1 MTDEQK
7 LEALRNLKE
16 GVVAALLRVM
26 DRYEGCPAEDYAD
39 AWWTA
44 RSLLQ
49 GHRKQLNL
57 FNE

>member
-7 LEALRNLKE
+7 LEARRNLKE
-16 GVVAALLRVM
+16 GVVAALMRVM

-49 GHRKQLNL
+49 GHREQLSL
-57 FNE
+57 LPE